1 MQLKVIN
8 TPLNDPTYKLFAA
21 SRLIQG
27 GFTDEGLAEVKKI
40 YLKDPRSAD
49 SLILFALTY
58 KQLNNLSMAI
68 TYREKLAKLDPWNAT
83 NYLELGRDYKAVG
96 NLVKS
101 QEMLDKILSFAPNG
115 PIAEQASKELV
126 S

>member
-1 MQLKVIN
+1 V
-8 TPLNDPTYKLFAA
+8 
-21 SRLIQG
+21 
-27 GFTDEGLAEVKKI
+27 DEGLAEVKKI
-40 YLKDPRSAD
+40 NLQDPRSSD
-49 SLILFALTY
+49 SLMLFALTY
-58 KQLNNLSMAI
+58 KQLNNLPMVI
-68 TYREKLAKLDPWNAT
+68 TYRENLAKLDPWNAP

-115 PIAEQASKELV
+115 PIAEQASKELA